1 MSFQLSDLIQSVV
14 IDARGKRHVFDDSH
28 FYSKDNDLIIS
39 FKSEIY
45 LDDVEFETVE
55 GHLARAEAR
64 TSLVTIIRLRFSNF
78 DIASETYDFNLV
90 HIHNE
95 PWIYSMRQIGSDY
108 VDLDNYESI
117 QKSIYEQ
124 LLSYYALAEDEID
137 GNIYPIFTSI
147 YR

>member
-1 MSFQLSDLIQSVV
+1 MRFQLSDLIQSIV

-28 FYSKDNDLIIS
+28 FYSKENDLIIS

-55 GHLARAEAR
+55 GDYAQAEAR

-78 DIASETYDFNLV
+78 DIVSETYDFSLV

-95 PWIYSMRQIGSDY
+95 PWIYSMRQIGADY
-108 VDLDNYESI
+108 LDLDNYDSA
-117 QKSIYEQ
+117 QRAIYEE
-124 LLSYYALAEDEID
+124 LLTYYALAEDEIE

>member
-45 LDDVEFETVE
+45 LDDAEFETVE
-55 GHLARAEAR
+55 GNYAQAEAR

-78 DIASETYDFNLV
+78 DIVSETYDFSLV

-95 PWIYSMRQIGSDY
+95 PWIYSMRQIGADY
-108 VDLDNYESI
+108 LDLDNYDSA
-117 QKSIYEQ
+117 QRAIYEE
-124 LLSYYALAEDEID
+124 LLTYYALAEDEIE

>member
-55 GHLARAEAR
+55 GHLVRAEAR

-78 DIASETYDFNLV
+78 DLVSETYDFSLV

-108 VDLDNYESI
+108 VDLDNYESM

-124 LLSYYALAEDEID
+124 LLSYYALAEDEIE
-137 GNIYPIFTSI
+137 GNIYPIFASI

>member
-1 MSFQLSDLIQSVV
+1 MTLQLSDLIQSVV
-14 IDARGKRHVFDDSH
+14 IDARDKRHVFDDSH

-45 LDDVEFETVE
+45 LDDVEFETVD
-55 GHLARAEAR
+55 GNSARAEAR

-78 DIASETYDFNLV
+78 DLVSETYDFSLV

-108 VDLDNYESI
+108 VDLDNYDSM
-117 QKSIYEQ
+117 QRSIYEQ
-124 LLSYYALAEDEID
+124 LLSYYALSEDEID
-137 GNIYPIFTSI
+137 GNIYPVFTSI